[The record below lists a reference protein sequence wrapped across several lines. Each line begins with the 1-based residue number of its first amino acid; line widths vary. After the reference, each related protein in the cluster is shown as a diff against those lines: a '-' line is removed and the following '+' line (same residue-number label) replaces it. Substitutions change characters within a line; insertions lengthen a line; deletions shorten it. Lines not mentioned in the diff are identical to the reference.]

1 VQYDAALAR
10 TGHAV
15 LHEPQRSGSLARLEQ
30 VPEQLV
36 CPALQL
42 TPQSPPEQIAPPP
55 QARPQAPQLALS
67 VPVATSQ
74 PLAARPSQSA

>member
-1 VQYDAALAR
+1 
-10 TGHAV
+10 
-15 LHEPQRSGSLARLEQ
+15 LEQ
-30 VPEQLV
+30 VPEQLA

-42 TPQSPPEQIAPPP
+42 SPQAPPEQVVPPA

-74 PLAARPSQSA
+74 PLAARPSQLA